1 VCLPHDLSQSLYID
15 AVDGQGLATM
25 IDSDQF
31 STVAQGRVYLV
42 GAGPGS
48 PDLIT
53 VRALRCLQRAD
64 AVLYDALISPDLL
77 REARPDAVML
87 HVGKRGYC
95 VGSTSQETIH
105 QALVRLAR
113 RGLSVC
119 RLKGGDPC
127 LFGRGGEEAEA
138 LVEAGI
144 SFEIIPGVTSA
155 LGAAASANIPLTHRS
170 VGQSVAFATG
180 HYDPAS
186 PECTLDWAALARM
199 PTVVFYMGARNVA
212 GIAAKLMDNGLSSAT
227 PVALLENGTLDGQRT
242 IVGALAT
249 IGEQACSE
257 RVQAPALFVV
267 GEVVR
272 YRDKLLSLTADVAS
286 TSSPGAF

>member
-1 VCLPHDLSQSLYID
+1 MTTQPPPS
-15 AVDGQGLATM
+15 AV
-25 IDSDQF
+25 SP
-31 STVAQGRVYLV
+31 GRVSLV

-53 VRALRCLQRAD
+53 IRGLRCLQSAD
-64 AVLYDALISPDLL
+64 AVLYDALIEPELL

-95 VGSTSQETIH
+95 IGSTAQETIH
-105 QALVRLAR
+105 DALVRLAR
-113 RGLSVC
+113 SGLSVC

-144 SFEIIPGVTSA
+144 PFEIIPGVTSA
-155 LGAAASANIPLTHRS
+155 LGAAAAANIPLTHRD

-180 HYDPAS
+180 HYDPDS
-186 PECTLDWAALARM
+186 PECTLDWAALAHM
-199 PTVVFYMGARNVA
+199 PTVVFYMAVWNIA
-212 GIAAKLMDNGLSSAT
+212 GIAAKLIDNGMSPIL
-227 PVALLENGTLDGQRT
+227 PVAILENGTRDAGRT
-242 IVGALAT
+242 IVGELAT
-249 IGEQACSE
+249 IGESVLLE
-257 RVQAPALFVV
+257 SVQAPALFVV

-272 YRDKLLSLTADVAS
+272 YRDKLSALSAHVLS
-286 TSSPGAF
+286 TPGAL

>member
-1 VCLPHDLSQSLYID
+1 MTTPIPRSALSI
-15 AVDGQGLATM
+15 
-25 IDSDQF
+25 
-31 STVAQGRVYLV
+31 GRVHLV

-53 VRALRCLQRAD
+53 VRGLRCLQTAD
-64 AVLYDALISPDLL
+64 AILYDALIDPDLL

-95 VGSTSQETIH
+95 IGSTAQETIH
-105 QALVRLAR
+105 DALVRLAR
-113 RGLSVC
+113 EGLTVC

-144 SFEIIPGVTSA
+144 PFEIIPGVTSA
-155 LGAAASANIPLTHRS
+155 LGAAAAANIPLTHRE

-180 HYDPAS
+180 HYDPDS

-199 PTVVFYMGARNVA
+199 PTVVFYMGVRNIA
-212 GIAAKLMDNGLSSAT
+212 GIAAKLIDNGMS
-227 PVALLENGTLDGQRT
+227 PALPAAILENGTRGNQRT
-242 IVGALAT
+242 IVGELAT
-249 IGEQACSE
+249 IGELALSGN
-257 RVQAPALFVV
+257 VQAPALLVV

-272 YRDKLLSLTADVAS
+272 YREKLLALSADLAA
-286 TSSPGAF
+286 TSSPGAL